1 MKDKWFERG
10 GFLYDITKEY
20 GRLRKFED
28 DIIHNPSN
36 YKDHLNCYEDDLL
49 CNLSDEGKEYIT
61 CRFPSSDDDNNID
74 DFHTRFT
81 WHKKNDLKKIL
92 EENNKKPDEL
102 ISFVN
107 TNFIYKLPDDWDTDR
122 LLRYSFL
129 WPEKHDY
136 WPETEMLRYSIYEI
150 TKNYHVYNDWE
161 PTIKIESSKQKWL
174 LAKSDIT
181 LTTDIV
187 QSANPS
193 IFNHKKIGS
202 KETFGMNYLYANEE
216 CRLKMA
222 KKFSSEENACF
233 TVMYTIGNII
243 PAGASYKPGGGAAK
257 DTFYDKLTV
266 IKNAIYL
273 PKVERKNKISKDDK
287 PKLTNDKINDKRKIE
302 NDEAAILLLDRLGY
316 FKPED
321 AKKNQKIWNDFIK
334 DHYLQ
339 DFVERENDNYTDPI
353 KTDNPADLAKRIIQ
367 RGYRIYYQ
375 YERDNDGNIKYKDG
389 QPKINSKLFNN
400 NYSFTDYSKGYL
412 AAIFESV
419 GIPDD
424 NLNLI

>member
-20 GRLRKFED
+20 GRLRKCTNILDCSE
-28 DIIHNPSN
+28 NPKGNLDSW
-36 YKDHLNCYEDDLL
+36 EIDLL
-49 CNLSDEGKEYIT
+49 DSLSCKKK
-61 CRFPSSDDDNNID
+61 RFVKKQLHTINDSCKRNNFDNY
-74 DFHTRFT
+74 FT
-81 WHKKNDLKKIL
+81 WPTGPSAIDKNLRLKVR
-92 EENNKKPDEL
+92 
-102 ISFVN
+102 SFID
-107 TNFIYKLPDDWDTDR
+107 TNYIYKLPNDWDTDR

-136 WPETEMLRYSIYEI
+136 WPETEQLRYSIYEI
-150 TKNYHVYNDWE
+150 TKNYPVYNDWE
-161 PTIKIESSKQKWL
+161 PTIENEASKQKWL
-174 LAKSDIT
+174 LAKDETT

-187 QSANPS
+187 QTANPS
-193 IFNHKKIGS
+193 IFNHRENVS
-202 KETFGMNYLYANEE
+202 KETFGKNYREANEK

-222 KKFSSEENACF
+222 KEFSDEENACF
-233 TVMYTIGNII
+233 KVMYTIGNIM
-243 PAGASYKPGGGAAK
+243 PAGASYKPGRGAPK

-266 IKNAIYL
+266 IKDALNL
-273 PKVERKNKISKDDK
+273 SKKERDDK
-287 PKLTNDKINDKRKIE
+287 KNAAEKKEKKNEIE
-302 NDEAAILLLDRLGY
+302 NDEAAVLLLDRLGY
-316 FKPED
+316 FGETEKQD
-321 AKKNQKIWNDFIK
+321 IWNKFIEN
-334 DHYLQ
+334 HYLQ
-339 DFVERENDNYTDPI
+339 DFVEKENDNYTDPI